1 MALQHSPQVIL
12 DGLVLSLDAAN
23 ARSYPGTGTSWNDLS
38 LNKNNATLVGPTY
51 QTTDSGRFNFDGIND
66 YVNNLSTALS
76 DSFWQANWTASFW
89 VRFDT
94 ISTTTLESN
103 DKVILEHGTN
113 STRRGLKL
121 CNRNSKAQI
130 TITGGAGYEL
140 SSNSTIS
147 AGTWY
152 NFVWTLNDSTR
163 GAEVY
168 LNGSSDNSTTFS
180 SSYLGSGSNTQIG
193 DVSLPGLPF
202 DGQMGKCD
210 FYDRVLTAAEIK
222 QNYDAHRGRYGI

>member
-1 MALQHSPQVIL
+1 MALQHSPQVVL

-51 QTTDSGRFNFDGIND
+51 QTTDGGRFNFDGNND
-66 YVNNLSTALS
+66 YVNNLGTALS

-89 VRFDT
+89 VRLDT
-94 ISTTTLESN
+94 ISTTTTESN
-103 DKVILEHGTN
+103 DKVILEHG
-113 STRRGLKL
+113 SASSGLKI
-121 CNRNSKAQI
+121 CNRNSKFRGSASSFNS
-130 TITGGAGYEL
+130 
-140 SSNSTIS
+140 SSNSSIS

-152 NFVWTLNDSTR
+152 NLVMTLNNSSL
-163 GAEVY
+163 EFEIY
-168 LNGSSDNSTTFS
+168 LNGIFDKSASTPIPYAGTDTD
-180 SSYLGSGSNTQIG
+180 TQIG
-193 DVSLPGLPF
+193 DGIHPGLPF

>member
-51 QTTDSGRFNFDGIND
+51 QTTDSGRFNFDGNND
-66 YVNNLSTALS
+66 YVNNLGTALS

-103 DKVILEHGTN
+103 DKVILEHG
-113 STRRGLKL
+113 SASSGLKIY
-121 CNRNSKAQI
+121 NRNSKFRGSASSFN
-130 TITGGAGYEL
+130 L
-140 SSNSTIS
+140 SSNSSIS
-147 AGTWY
+147 ASTWY
-152 NFVWTLNDSTR
+152 NLVMTLDNSSL
-163 GAEVY
+163 EFEIY
-168 LNGSSDNSTTFS
+168 LNGIFDRSASTPTA
-180 SSYLGSGSNTQIG
+180 YAGTDTDTQIG
-193 DVSLPGLPF
+193 DGIHPGLPF

-210 FYDRVLTAAEIK
+210 FYDRILTAAEIK

>member
-51 QTTDSGRFNFDGIND
+51 QTTDGGRFNFDGNND
-66 YVNNLSTALS
+66 YVNNLGTALS
-76 DSFWQANWTASFW
+76 DSFWQAKWTASFW
-89 VRFDT
+89 IRFDT
-94 ISTTTLESN
+94 ISTTTTESN

-113 STRRGLKL
+113 LTGLGLKL
-121 CNRNSKAQI
+121 FNRNSKVRI
-130 TITGGAGYEL
+130 TLTGTSGYAL

-168 LNGSSDNSTTFS
+168 LNGSSDNSTTLTN
-180 SSYLGSGSNTQIG
+180 SYLGTGSNTQIG
-193 DVSLPGLPF
+193 DGSLPGLPF

-210 FYDRVLTAAEIK
+210 FYNRVLTAAEIK

>member
-1 MALQHSPQVIL
+1 MALQHSPQVVL

-23 ARSYPGTGTSWNDLS
+23 SRSYPGTGTSWNDLS

-51 QTTDSGRFNFDGIND
+51 QTTDSGRFNFDGNND
-66 YVNNLSTALS
+66 YVNNLSALS

-113 STRRGLKL
+113 TDNDGLKL
-121 CNRNSKAQI
+121 FNRNSKVQL
-130 TITGGAGYEL
+130 TITGVFSTQNL
-140 SSNSTIS
+140 ISNSTIS
-147 AGTWY
+147 ASTWY
-152 NFVWTLNDSTR
+152 NLVWTLNNSTNDV
-163 GAEVY
+163 EVY
-168 LNGSSDNSTTFS
+168 LNGSSDASNTLNT
-180 SSYLGSGSNTQIG
+180 YLGTGSNTQIG
-193 DVSLPGLPF
+193 DGSLPGLPF

-210 FYDRVLTAAEIK
+210 FYDRVLTAAEVQ
-222 QNYDAHRGRYGI
+222 QNFNAHRGRYGI